1 MMVFTWKKV
10 QKLLLW
16 LFTLSVVVGIL
27 MHPTS
32 ATSRE
37 LPQASNS
44 KPAIVLVH
52 GAFADGTSWQHVIPL
67 LEQDGYRVTA
77 VQIPL
82 TSLADDVATTKR
94 VINNQKGSVVVVG
107 HSYGGNVITGAA
119 ASNPQVKALV
129 YVNAFAPDVGEKTS
143 DLNKRYAAPPIST
156 AIVSDA
162 ANFLYID
169 RGKFHEFFAQDVSKA
184 EARVM
189 AATQKPIASAA
200 FEQSVNE
207 IAWKT
212 IPSWFLVTQ
221 SDRAINPELQR
232 CKTTF
237 SLLWYTKQLRIYT
250 LPAPVVSGK
259 LDYFCI
265 ASGIQRLHPI
275 YSFYSVPFSSYP
287 LAMLQRHLDLRV
299 QSL

>member
-1 MMVFTWKKV
+1 MTVFAWKTV

-16 LFTLSVVVGIL
+16 LFTFSIVVG
-27 MHPTS
+27 TS
-32 ATSRE
+32 MYSTTAISQKS
-37 LPQASNS
+37 PQASNS

-52 GAFADGTSWQHVIPL
+52 GAYADGTSWQHVIPL

-94 VINNQKGSVVVVG
+94 VIDAQKGSVVVVG

-129 YVNAFAPDVGEKTS
+129 YVNAFAPDAGETTIA
-143 DLNKRYAAPPIST
+143 LNKRYKAAPIST

-162 ANFLYID
+162 ANFLYVD
-169 RGKFHEFFAQDVSKA
+169 REKFHEFFAQDVSDG

-200 FEQSVNE
+200 FEQSVSD

-212 IPSWFLVTQ
+212 VPSWFLVTQ

-232 CKTTF
+232 FMAK
-237 SLLWYTKQLRIYT
+237 RIGAQIT
-250 LPAPVVSGK
+250 EVNS
-259 LDYFCI
+259 
-265 ASGIQRLHPI
+265 SH
-275 YSFYSVPFSSYP
+275 VPFISHPREVAKLIEAAGS
-287 LAMLQRHLDLRV
+287 AV
-299 QSL
+299 K

>member
-1 MMVFTWKKV
+1 MMLFTWKKV

-16 LFTLSVVVGIL
+16 LFALSVVVGIS

-32 ATSRE
+32 ATSKE
-37 LPQASNS
+37 LPQTSNS

-52 GAFADGTSWQHVIPL
+52 GAYADGTSWQHVIPL

-94 VINNQKGSVVVVG
+94 VIENQKGSVVVVG

-119 ASNPQVKALV
+119 AGNPQVKALV

-162 ANFLYID
+162 GNFLYID
-169 RGKFHEFFAQDVSKA
+169 RGKFHEFFAHDVSKA

-200 FEQSVNE
+200 FEQSLNE

-212 IPSWFLVTQ
+212 IPSWFIVTQ

-232 CKTTF
+232 FMAKRINAKTTEVN
-237 SLLWYTKQLRIYT
+237 S
-250 LPAPVVSGK
+250 S
-259 LDYFCI
+259 
-265 ASGIQRLHPI
+265 H
-275 YSFYSVPFSSYP
+275 VPFISHPKEVAKVIEAAST
-287 LAMLQRHLDLRV
+287 AV
-299 QSL
+299 K

>member
-10 QKLLLW
+10 QKLLMW
-16 LFTLSVVVGIL
+16 LFALSVVVGISI
-27 MHPTS
+27 HPTS

-37 LPQASNS
+37 LPQTSNS

-52 GAFADGTSWQHVIPL
+52 GAYADGTSWQHVIPL

-119 ASNPQVKALV
+119 AGNSQVKALV

-143 DLNKRYAAPPIST
+143 DLNKKYAAPPIST

-212 IPSWFLVTQ
+212 IPSWFIVTQ

-232 CKTTF
+232 FMAKRIGARTTEVN
-237 SLLWYTKQLRIYT
+237 S
-250 LPAPVVSGK
+250 S
-259 LDYFCI
+259 
-265 ASGIQRLHPI
+265 H
-275 YSFYSVPFSSYP
+275 VPFISHPKEVAKVIEAAST
-287 LAMLQRHLDLRV
+287 AV
-299 QSL
+299 K

>member
-1 MMVFTWKKV
+1 MRSTTAIS
-10 QKLLLW
+10 Q
-16 LFTLSVVVGIL
+16 
-27 MHPTS
+27 
-32 ATSRE
+32 E
-37 LPQASNS
+37 LPQSSNS

-52 GAFADGTSWQHVIPL
+52 GAYADGTSWQHVIPL
-67 LEQDGYRVTA
+67 LEQDGYTVTA

-94 VINNQKGSVVVVG
+94 VISNQEGPVVVVG

-119 ASNPQVKALV
+119 AGHPQVKALV

-156 AIVSDA
+156 AIVSDTE
-162 ANFLYID
+162 NFLYVD
-169 RGKFHEFFAQDVSKA
+169 RGKFHEFFAQDVSET

-200 FEQSVNE
+200 FEQSVND

-232 CKTTF
+232 F
-237 SLLWYTKQLRIYT
+237 M
-250 LPAPVVSGK
+250 A
-259 LDYFCI
+259 
-265 ASGIQRLHPI
+265 QRMGAQVTEVNSSH
-275 YSFYSVPFSSYP
+275 VPFISHPEEVARVIEAASS
-287 LAMLQRHLDLRV
+287 AV
-299 QSL
+299 E